1 MVHGLL
7 RFFVRFHTGF
17 LRAQVLVDCCL
28 CKRVGFLDLGFR
40 VFFST
45 VPMSYIYKANHKT
58 VIQVIGLLLTRDQRG
73 LGRVLG

>member
-1 MVHGLL
+1 M
-7 RFFVRFHTGF
+7 
-17 LRAQVLVDCCL
+17 
-28 CKRVGFLDLGFR
+28 DLGFR